1 MCEENLHS
9 VVTFEALLKPSHFL
23 DPKHMRFAEERAVL
37 CGERERLNVLPVDVV
52 A

>member
-23 DPKHMRFAEERAVL
+23 DPKHEVRRRGLL